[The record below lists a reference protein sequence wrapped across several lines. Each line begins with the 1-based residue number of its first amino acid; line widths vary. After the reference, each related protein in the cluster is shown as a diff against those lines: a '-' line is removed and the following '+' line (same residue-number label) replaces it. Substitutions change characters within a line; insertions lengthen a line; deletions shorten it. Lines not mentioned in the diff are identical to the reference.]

1 MVRLGWPDNVVAWI
15 RDAPRLK
22 PGAKMPPFAFTD
34 DQARALAAY
43 LASLK

>member
-1 MVRLGWPDNVVAWI
+1 V
-15 RDAPRLK
+15 
-22 PGAKMPPFAFTD
+22 KMPPFAFTD